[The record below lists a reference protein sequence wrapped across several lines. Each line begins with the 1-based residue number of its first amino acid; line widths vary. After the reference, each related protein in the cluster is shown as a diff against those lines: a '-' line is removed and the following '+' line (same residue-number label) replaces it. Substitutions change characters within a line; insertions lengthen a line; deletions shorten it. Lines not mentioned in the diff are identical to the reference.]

1 MTKRKHK
8 RRLAARTIWLIV
20 LGYFI
25 LGAIVGV
32 LFLQQL
38 TAGAERPA
46 SGEPSIQNAWGL
58 FPVVVMLWPIFLI
71 IWLVRAL
78 R

>member
-8 RRLAARTIWLIV
+8 RRLRPRTIWLLV

-25 LGAIVGV
+25 VGSV
-32 LFLQQL
+32 TAAFFMQQL
-38 TAGAERPA
+38 TAGAQPA
-46 SGEPSIQNAWGL
+46 VPGQPTLNNAWGL
-58 FPVVVMLWPIFLI
+58 FPVVVMLWPIFLVVM
-71 IWLVRAL
+71 LVKAL